1 MKKATII
8 HTFKMHKKKLDKI
21 TARPCSNTGGKLIIV
36 RHQKGSTCL
45 YMKDEEGEHYMR
57 TKRDEQK
64 IRELAQLRYETA
76 LFRAAID
83 EKAAVEKCIRILE
96 SCKDTDK
103 VFDEM
108 PDELKPYITPDILTD
123 KGYARKWQRERVESA
138 RPLRDGEG
146 YKTLR
151 GEFVRSKSEVI
162 IADRLFSREI
172 PYRYEIY
179 FPMKYEDISYVYP
192 DFEILNVRTRQ
203 EFLWEHLGMLG
214 DEGYS
219 ETQLKKISGYARSGF
234 TTRKNLL
241 LSFESKNRPL
251 DIFYVD
257 VLIDS
262 FLV

>member
-1 MKKATII
+1 MGKSTIINEMKKKKGRLEAMEK
-8 HTFKMHKKKLDKI
+8 HVHKNKDGEKLVI
-21 TARPCSNTGGKLIIV
+21 
-36 RHQKGSTCL
+36 RHQEGSPRYYL
-45 YMKDEEGEHYMR
+45 KEKDGKASYLSKAQ
-57 TKRDEQK
+57 TQK

-96 SCKDTDK
+96 NCKDTDK

-162 IADRLFSREI
+162 IADRLFSRGI

-234 TTRKNLL
+234 TPGKNLL

>member
-45 YMKDEEGEHYMR
+45 YMKGEEGEHYMR

-96 SCKDTDK
+96 NCKDTDK

-234 TTRKNLL
+234 TPGKNLL

>member
-234 TTRKNLL
+234 TPGKNLL

>member
-8 HTFKMHKKKLDKI
+8 HTFRMHKKKLDKI
-21 TARPCSNTGGKLIIV
+21 TARPCSNTGGELIIV
-36 RHQKGSTCL
+36 RHQKGSTSL
-45 YMKDEEGEHYMR
+45 YMKDQEGEHYMS
-57 TKRDEQK
+57 TKRDEQI
-64 IRELAQLRYETA
+64 IRELAQMRYETA
-76 LFRAAID
+76 LLRAAKD
-83 EKAAVEKCIRILE
+83 EKAAVEKCIKILKN
-96 SCKDTDK
+96 CKDTDK

-108 PDELKPYITPDILTD
+108 PDELKPYIIADVLTD
-123 KGYARKWQRERVESA
+123 RGYAQKWQSEKVASA
-138 RPLRDGEG
+138 RPLKDGEG

-162 IADRLFSREI
+162 IADRLYTRGI
-172 PYRYEIY
+172 PYRYEIC
-179 FPMKYEDISYVYP
+179 FPMEFEDISYVYP

-234 TTRKNLL
+234 IPGKNLL
-241 LSFESKNRPL
+241 LSFESRNRPL
-251 DIFYVD
+251 DTFYVD
-257 VLIDS
+257 ALIDS

>member
-8 HTFKMHKKKLDKI
+8 HTFKMHKNKLDKI
-21 TARPCSNTGGKLIIV
+21 TARPCSNTGGELIIV

-138 RPLRDGEG
+138 RRRQAILQRN
-146 YKTLR
+146 TIQ
-151 GEFVRSKSEVI
+151 VR
-162 IADRLFSREI
+162 
-172 PYRYEIY
+172 
-179 FPMKYEDISYVYP
+179 
-192 DFEILNVRTRQ
+192 
-203 EFLWEHLGMLG
+203 
-214 DEGYS
+214 
-219 ETQLKKISGYARSGF
+219 
-234 TTRKNLL
+234 NLL
-241 LSFESKNRPL
+241 PDE
-251 DIFYVD
+251 V
-257 VLIDS
+257 
-262 FLV
+262 